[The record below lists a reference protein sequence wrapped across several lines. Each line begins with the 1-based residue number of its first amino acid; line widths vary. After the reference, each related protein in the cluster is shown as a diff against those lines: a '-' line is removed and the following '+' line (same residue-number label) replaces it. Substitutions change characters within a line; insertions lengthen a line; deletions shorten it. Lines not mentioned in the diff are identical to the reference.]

1 MTITANLI
9 MLSFSQTNHYKLS
22 VSLDH
27 LNTACFLIG
36 RLQLGLQHLLKNG
49 KIKDAFEFDF
59 QFICSFP
66 QPSSACS

>member
-27 LNTACFLIG
+27 LNTACFFNWKAATWTVTLIEKW
-36 RLQLGLQHLLKNG
+36 KN
-49 KIKDAFEFDF
+49 
-59 QFICSFP
+59 
-66 QPSSACS
+66 